1 MAAPNDPLASMGEPD
16 IDPASEEAD
25 SGHADGDRTRE
36 GLEFPRVARLE
47 LDFLLRELRDRA
59 GDVLGVQGRLRG
71 LLRANAAVTAA
82 DLSLPVVLNCVVEA
96 ARDLLNARYAAI
108 GVIGRDGQLEAFV
121 HSGMPRATVDLIG
134 HLPHG
139 NGILGLLIRDPFSIR
154 LNDLAAHPASSGFPP
169 GHPPMRSFLGVPIR
183 VGDVVFG
190 NLYVA
195 DRIDGDQ
202 FNAEDEQLATALT
215 VMAGGAIANAR
226 LFAESEQ
233 RRRWLVA
240 SAAVTN
246 QLLAVGTE
254 QPLSI
259 VAEQALAA
267 AEADFAI
274 LVLPHGDAKLIV
286 AAGAGELATE
296 LVGRTTPLDDS
307 LAGHAIRTGK
317 ATLVTDHG
325 DSLTDV
331 AFDIGPLI
339 VVPLTAGHH
348 ARGALILGRLAGR
361 TPFTEADLT
370 MAASFAVQAVVA
382 LEVVD
387 SRDAQ
392 LQLSRMEDRDRIA
405 ADLHDHVIQEL
416 FAVGMGLQG
425 LVSIT
430 EKPSHV
436 ARILEYINAID
447 QIISSIRTTIFEMR
461 ADSTDPSGLKAQIL
475 DIACQHTV
483 QLGYSPNLR
492 FAGPLD
498 VAVTGALAADTLAV
512 IREATSNCARHAHAT
527 RLDISIDLTNCLLLV
542 EITDNGRGIGTPSR
556 SSGLNNMRR
565 RAETHHGTLS
575 ITTPARGGTHLAW
588 TATAPTTAA

>member
-1 MAAPNDPLASMGEPD
+1 MTAPNDPPASMGGPG
-16 IDPASEEAD
+16 IDPASTIAD
-25 SGHADGDRTRE
+25 SGRADGDRT
-36 GLEFPRVARLE
+36 GQALEFAEVARLE
-47 LDFLLRELRDRA
+47 LDFLLQELRDRA

-71 LLRANAAVTAA
+71 LLRANAAVTA
-82 DLSLPVVLNCVVEA
+82 DLSLPVVLRCVAEA

-121 HSGMPRATVDLIG
+121 HSGLPMATVDLIG
-134 HLPHG
+134 QPPNG
-139 NGILGLLIRDPFSIR
+139 NGILGLLIHDRVPIR
-154 LNDLAAHPASSGFPP
+154 LNDLGAHPASSGFPP
-169 GHPPMRSFLGVPIR
+169 GHPPMRGFLGVPIR
-183 VGDVVFG
+183 VSGAVLG

-195 DRIDGDQ
+195 ERTNGGQ
-202 FNAEDEQLATALT
+202 FSAEDEQLATALAVT
-215 VMAGGAIANAR
+215 AGGAIANAR

-246 QLLAVGTE
+246 RLLAVGTE

-267 AEADFAI
+267 AEADFAT
-274 LVLPHGDAKLIV
+274 LVLPRGDAEVIV
-286 AAGAGELATE
+286 AAGAGGLATE
-296 LVGRTTPLDDS
+296 LVGRTAPLGDS
-307 LAGHAIRTGK
+307 LSGQAIRTGK
-317 ATLVTDHG
+317 ATLVTDHRG
-325 DSLTDV
+325 DSLSDL
-331 AFDIGPLI
+331 ALDIGPLI

-348 ARGALILGRLAGR
+348 ARGALILGRLGGR
-361 TPFTEADLT
+361 TPFTEADLA
-370 MAASFAVQAVVA
+370 MAASFVVQAVVA
-382 LEVVD
+382 LELVD

-447 QIISSIRTTIFEMR
+447 QTISSIRTTIFEMR
-461 ADSTDPSGLKAQIL
+461 ADSTAPSDLKAQIL
-475 DIACQHTV
+475 DIARQHSV

-492 FAGPLD
+492 FAGPLN

-527 RLDISIDLTNCLLLV
+527 RLDISINLTNCLLLV

-556 SSGLNNMRR
+556 SSGLSNMRR
-565 RAETHHGTLS
+565 RAETHHGTLR
-575 ITTPARGGTHLAW
+575 ITTPAHGGTHLTW
-588 TATAPTTAA
+588 TATTPATAA

>member
-1 MAAPNDPLASMGEPD
+1 
-16 IDPASEEAD
+16 
-25 SGHADGDRTRE
+25 
-36 GLEFPRVARLE
+36 
-47 LDFLLRELRDRA
+47 
-59 GDVLGVQGRLRG
+59 VLGVQGRLRG
-71 LLRANAAVTAA
+71 LLRANAAVTA
-82 DLSLPVVLNCVVEA
+82 DLSLPVVLRCVAEA

-121 HSGMPRATVDLIG
+121 HSGVPTATVDLIG
-134 HLPHG
+134 QPPHG
-139 NGILGLLIRDPFSIR
+139 NGILDLLIRDRVPIR
-154 LNDLAAHPASSGFPP
+154 LNDLRAHPASSGFPP
-169 GHPPMRSFLGVPIR
+169 GHPPMRGFLGVPIR
-183 VGDVVFG
+183 VSDAVLG

-195 DRIDGDQ
+195 ERTNGGQ
-202 FNAEDEQLATALT
+202 FSAEDEQLATALAVT
-215 VMAGGAIANAR
+215 AGGAIANAR

-233 RRRWLVA
+233 RRQWLVA

-246 QLLAVGTE
+246 RLLAVGTE

-267 AEADFAI
+267 AEADFAT
-274 LVLPHGDAKLIV
+274 LVLPHGDAEVIV
-286 AAGAGELATE
+286 AAGAGGLATE
-296 LVGRTTPLDDS
+296 LVGRTAPLGDS
-307 LAGHAIRTGK
+307 LSGQAIRTGK
-317 ATLVTDHG
+317 ATLVTDHHG
-325 DSLTDV
+325 DSLTDL
-331 AFDIGPLI
+331 ALDIGPLI

-348 ARGALILGRLAGR
+348 ARGALILGRLGGR
-361 TPFTEADLT
+361 TPFTEADLA
-370 MAASFAVQAVVA
+370 MAESFAVQAVVA
-382 LEVVD
+382 LELVD

-475 DIACQHTV
+475 DIACQHSV

-527 RLDISIDLTNCLLLV
+527 RLDISIDLTNSLLLV

-575 ITTPARGGTHLAW
+575 ITTPARGGTHLTW
-588 TATAPTTAA
+588 TATTPATAA

>member
-1 MAAPNDPLASMGEPD
+1 MTALNNPLAIPGEPGV
-16 IDPASEEAD
+16 DPASTDA
-25 SGHADGDRTRE
+25 
-36 GLEFPRVARLE
+36 LEC
-47 LDFLLRELRDRA
+47 DFLLEELRDRA

-71 LLRANAAVTAA
+71 LLRANAAVTA

-121 HSGMPRATVDLIG
+121 HSGVATAAVDMIG

-139 NGILGLLIRDPFSIR
+139 NGILGLLIREPVPIR

-183 VGDVVFG
+183 VGDAVFG

-195 DRIDGDQ
+195 ERMDGGQ
-202 FNAEDEQLATALT
+202 LSSEDEQLATALA
-215 VMAGGAIANAR
+215 VMAGVAIANAR

-246 QLLAVGTE
+246 QLLAVGTG

-267 AEADFAI
+267 AEADFAT
-274 LVLPHGDAKLIV
+274 LVLPHGDAEVIV
-286 AAGAGELATE
+286 AAGAGGLATE
-296 LVGRTTPLDDS
+296 LVGRTTPFGDS
-307 LAGHAIRTGK
+307 QAGQAIRTGK
-317 ATLVTDHG
+317 ATLVTDHDG
-325 DSLTDV
+325 DSLTDL
-331 AFDIGPLI
+331 ALDIGPQI
-339 VVPLTAGHH
+339 VVPLTAAHH
-348 ARGALILGRLAGR
+348 TRGALILGRRGGR
-361 TPFTEADLT
+361 TPFTETDLT
-370 MAASFAVQAVVA
+370 MAESFAVQAVVA
-382 LEVVD
+382 LEFVD

-447 QIISSIRTTIFEMR
+447 QIISSIRTTIFEMQ

-475 DIACQHTV
+475 DLACQHSV

-527 RLDISIDLTNCLLLV
+527 RLDISIDLTNSLLLV
-542 EITDNGRGIGTPSR
+542 EITDNGRGIGTPNR

-575 ITTPARGGTHLAW
+575 ITTPARGGTHLTW
-588 TATAPTTAA
+588 TATTPTTTAA